1 MIKLFASDMDG
12 TLLSPNHVISDT
24 TAQAIRDL
32 QAQSDIEFLIATGRD
47 YRSAKWLLD
56 QHQLTARIIAVNGA
70 ATYDVKGNLED
81 VFALDLAD
89 TQTLIQRFA
98 VPETQTL
105 VSLKSLNGYYVND
118 LSLYRRRMEDF
129 LNRAKEAAS
138 DDSLAQI
145 ELHFKELQP
154 LEDYRPDLDPPL
166 KLMLIDRRPEVLE
179 SARHFLKDFTI
190 DLTSSGPD
198 NLEITSLK
206 AQKGLAIEA
215 YCQHH
220 GFTKHQVLTIG
231 DSANDRSMLAMF
243 PNSYAMANASQAIKD
258 LASYEAPSN
267 AEDGVAH
274 TIYQLLS
281 KLG

>member
-12 TLLSPNHVISDT
+12 TLLNPNHVISDT

-89 TQTLIQRFA
+89 TQTLIERFA

-118 LSLYRRRMEDF
+118 LSLYRGRMEAF
-129 LNRAKEAAS
+129 LNRAKEA
-138 DDSLAQI
+138 
-145 ELHFKELQP
+145 
-154 LEDYRPDLDPPL
+154 
-166 KLMLIDRRPEVLE
+166 
-179 SARHFLKDFTI
+179 
-190 DLTSSGPD
+190 
-198 NLEITSLK
+198 EI
-206 AQKGLAIEA
+206 G
-215 YCQHH
+215 
-220 GFTKHQVLTIG
+220 
-231 DSANDRSMLAMF
+231 R
-243 PNSYAMANASQAIKD
+243 
-258 LASYEAPSN
+258 
-267 AEDGVAH
+267 AH
-274 TIYQLLS
+274 V
-281 KLG
+281 

>member
-12 TLLSPNHVISDT
+12 TLLNPNHVISDT

-89 TQTLIQRFA
+89 TQTLIERFA

-118 LSLYRRRMEDF
+118 LSLYRRRMEAF

-138 DDSLAQI
+138 NDSLAQI

-166 KLMLIDRRPEVLE
+166 KLMLIDRRP
-179 SARHFLKDFTI
+179 AI
-190 DLTSSGPD
+190 SSR
-198 NLEITSLK
+198 T
-206 AQKGLAIEA
+206 
-215 YCQHH
+215 
-220 GFTKHQVLTIG
+220 
-231 DSANDRSMLAMF
+231 
-243 PNSYAMANASQAIKD
+243 
-258 LASYEAPSN
+258 
-267 AEDGVAH
+267 
-274 TIYQLLS
+274 LL
-281 KLG
+281 LI